1 MNRCLVPLN
10 LRIETLMAERAEVAR
25 LQNLDRSGHFGRPV
39 FPLLPQFSSC
49 DPTPLLDAVD
59 RLREQTDRFSAA
71 EHEKDYSYFND
82 YFTSPDAE
90 VAYALVRQLKPK
102 RIVEV
107 GSGNSTKL
115 FRHAIDDGGLDT
127 TLVSIDPWPRLAIK
141 DIADQII
148 AESVEHLPPSA
159 IADPLGRDDILFIDS
174 SHEIKT
180 GNDVLVLFFQI
191 VPSLRRG
198 VIIHVH
204 DIFLP
209 YDYPREWIIDNLWD
223 RFREQYIVQAILQS
237 SKEYE
242 VLWPGHYLQR
252 SLPGFS
258 GHFNESLPRG
268 NATSLWLRKLS

>member
-1 MNRCLVPLN
+1 MNGCLGPFN
-10 LRIETLMAERAEVAR
+10 IRIETLMAERAEVTR
-25 LQNLDRSGHFGRPV
+25 LKNLERSGHFGRPV
-39 FPLLPQFSSC
+39 FPLLPQFASC
-49 DPTPLLDAVD
+49 DPTPLLDALHEF
-59 RLREQTDRFSAA
+59 RRQTDRFSAT
-71 EHEKDYSYFND
+71 EQETEYSYFND

-90 VAYALVRQLKPK
+90 VAYAIVRRLKPK

-115 FRHAIDDGGLDT
+115 FRHAISDGGLDT
-127 TLVSIDPWPRLAIK
+127 ILVSIDPSPRLAIK
-141 DIADQII
+141 NIADQTIE
-148 AESVEHLPPSA
+148 ESVEHLPASV
-159 IADPLGRDDILFIDS
+159 IAGPLGGNDILFVDS

-180 GNDVLVLFFQI
+180 GNDVLVLFFNI
-191 VPSLRRG
+191 IPSLRPG

-209 YDYPREWIIDNLWD
+209 YDYPRKWIIDNRWD

-237 SKEYE
+237 SNEYE
-242 VLWPGHYLQR
+242 VLWPGYYLQR

-258 GHFNESLPRG
+258 GHFNDSHPQG